1 VDLTGHNSK
10 RANAPPRDAR
20 RPEWRIG
27 AGGDGPTWRSS
38 WRAAC
43 LCLSPGVERVALV
56 PGGPRRCLVS
66 AQGRAAGRWTHH
78 DGADPQ
84 VAVAVKRKAHASGWG
99 VPRGVADVNQ
109 NGRQHPPKRALLNDA
124 GSAEPNQCVR
134 VDGLGENNR
143 QDQRAVK
150 RTPPKSCGRAT
161 CYMRELGDRGSIT
174 GLGHRLCPQ
183 RLHPTPLDKATPPI
197 PSQRLDA
204 SRTNRHRGGAEGGTQ
219 CLKGGCSHC
228 GSLSGAPASLSAS
241 CLTLP
246 RRCSARRRTST
257 SRVPGASEAHGTL
270 ECDWVTLPVRFSWPD
285 GVQVRVKRDDEHRP
299 GRLGGE
305 ALRSGSFIPGRG
317 AAAMAPCATGPAATS
332 CRKHL
337 LAHRRVRASRVL
349 RSGRPH
355 HTALVRPPLLMKSK
369 QNNPGGRTMRPA
381 ATISK
386 PN

>member
-1 VDLTGHNSK
+1 M
-10 RANAPPRDAR
+10 
-20 RPEWRIG
+20 
-27 AGGDGPTWRSS
+27 
-38 WRAAC
+38 
-43 LCLSPGVERVALV
+43 
-56 PGGPRRCLVS
+56 VS

-84 VAVAVKRKAHASGWG
+84 VAVAVERKAHASGWG

-124 GSAEPNQCVR
+124 GSAEPSQCVR

-161 CYMRELGDRGSIT
+161 CYVRELGDRGSIT
-174 GLGHRLCPQ
+174 GRGHRLCPQ

-241 CLTLP
+241 CLTLRAQMLGAPQDEYVP
-246 RRCSARRRTST
+246 RAGCGVGPWDAGMRLGHAAGPGQLARRR
-257 SRVPGASEAHGTL
+257 PGPRQARRRASSGPARRRGPPVGLVHPWKGRCCHGTL
-270 ECDWVTLPVRFSWPD
+270 CDGPRCDILPKAPT
-285 GVQVRVKRDDEHRP
+285 
-299 GRLGGE
+299 
-305 ALRSGSFIPGRG
+305 G
-317 AAAMAPCATGPAATS
+317 A
-332 CRKHL
+332 
-337 LAHRRVRASRVL
+337 
-349 RSGRPH
+349 
-355 HTALVRPPLLMKSK
+355 
-369 QNNPGGRTMRPA
+369 
-381 ATISK
+381 
-386 PN
+386 